1 MLLRMPRLHLI
12 FTGLVATA
20 LTSCSGQETRPTAVL
35 PVLVESPSVVATPP
49 VPDRNADLVQRLH
62 RLAPDADPG
71 VIALAVEARACA
83 LKSGNVRAGS
93 RIAVIDYTRP
103 STQKR
108 MWVFDLDRYTLLHA
122 EHVAHGRGSGENYA
136 TSFSNRD
143 SSHQTSLGLF
153 TTNETYVGGNG
164 YSLRMDGLE
173 PGINDNARERLIV
186 MHGAPYVDPGQAQ
199 RQGRLGRS
207 FGCPAVRPQVAQQV
221 IDTLK
226 QGQMLFAYADEAE
239 WLSGSR
245 YFGCSGRS
253 ARDILASA
261 RNPRGATGNVVA
273 AAH

>member
-1 MLLRMPRLHLI
+1 MPRLHLI
-12 FTGLVATA
+12 FLALIAAA
-20 LTSCSGQETRPTAVL
+20 LTSCSGQETRPTAVV
-35 PVLVESPSVVATPP
+35 PTVIATPP
-49 VPDRNADLVQRLH
+49 LVPTLPAPDRNADLVQRLH

-71 VIALAVEARACA
+71 VIALAVESRACA
-83 LKSGNVRAGS
+83 LKSGNVHGGS
-93 RIAVIDYTRP
+93 RMAVIDYTRP

-108 MWVFDLDRYTLLHA
+108 MWVFDLDRSQLLYS

-143 SSHQTSLGLF
+143 SSYQTSLGLF
-153 TTNETYVGGNG
+153 STNETYVGGNG

-173 PGINDNARERLIV
+173 PGINDNARDRLIV

-207 FGCPAVRPQVAQQV
+207 FGCPAVRPQVARQV

-226 QGQMLFAYADEAE
+226 QGQMLFAYADEAT

-245 YFGCSGRS
+245 WFGCSGRN

-261 RNPRGATGNVVA
+261 RNGRGGSGNVVA

>member
-1 MLLRMPRLHLI
+1 MTRFHLI
-12 FTGLVATA
+12 FIASAAAA
-20 LTSCSGQETRPTAVL
+20 LISCAAPQQRPTAAL
-35 PVLVESPSVVATPP
+35 PQPIGTPAPAPVA
-49 VPDRNADLVQRLH
+49 VDRNADLVQRLQ

-71 VIALAVEARACA
+71 VIALAVEARDCA
-83 LKSGNVRAGS
+83 LKGGKAQVAGK
-93 RIAVIDYTRP
+93 RLAVIDYTRP

-108 MWVFDLDRYTLLHA
+108 MWVFDLDRNTLLHT

-173 PGINDNARERLIV
+173 PGINDNARDRLIV
-186 MHGAPYVDPGQAQ
+186 MHGASYVDPTQAQ

-207 FGCPAVRPQVAQQV
+207 FGCPALRPQVAQQV

-245 YFGCSGRS
+245 YFGCSGRN

-261 RNPRGATGNVVA
+261 RNGRSGGSNMVVA
-273 AAH
+273 AH

>member
-1 MLLRMPRLHLI
+1 
-12 FTGLVATA
+12 VAH
-20 LTSCSGQETRPTAVL
+20 SAVL
-35 PVLVESPSVVATPP
+35 A
-49 VPDRNADLVQRLH
+49 RLQ

-71 VIALAVEARACA
+71 VLALALEARACA
-83 LKSGNVRAGS
+83 ARSGHAAESPRL
-93 RIAVIDYTRP
+93 AVIDYTLP
-103 STQKR
+103 STRKR
-108 MWVFDLDRYTLLHA
+108 LWVFDLERDALLYS

-143 SSHQTSLGLF
+143 ESHQTSLGLF

-173 PGINDNARERLIV
+173 PGVNDNARARLIV
-186 MHGAPYVDPGQAQ
+186 MHGAPYVDPAQAQ

-207 FGCPAVRPQVAQQV
+207 YGCPALRPQVARQV

-245 YFGCSGRS
+245 YFGCSGRN
-253 ARDILASA
+253 AREILASA
-261 RNPRGATGNVVA
+261 RGLRGGAGHVATA
-273 AAH
+273 AR

>member
-1 MLLRMPRLHLI
+1 MSRFHLI
-12 FTGLVATA
+12 SIALAAATLA
-20 LTSCSGQETRPTAVL
+20 SCSVQDTRPTAVL
-35 PVLVESPSVVATPP
+35 PVAVVAPP
-49 VPDRNADLVQRLH
+49 VQTLPTPDRNVDLAQRLH

-83 LKSGNVRAGS
+83 LQGGNVQAGT
-93 RIAVIDYTRP
+93 RLAVIDYTRP

-108 MWVFDLDRYTLLHA
+108 LWVFDLDRSQLLYT

-173 PGINDNARERLIV
+173 PGINDNARDRLIV

-207 FGCPAVRPQVAQQV
+207 FGCPALRPQVAQQL

-245 YFGCSGRS
+245 YFGCSGRN

-261 RNPRGATGNVVA
+261 RNARGGSSNIVVA
-273 AAH
+273 AH